1 MKKNTLPEKLNCLFW
16 VFVGSMICAFG
27 IELTLIAGVGVDPI
41 TMFEEGVSKTTGI
54 SVGTVTLMLNFFVMA
69 LGFVLRRDAINWGTV
84 VCTFSVGP
92 FINVWSTLG
101 ITASES
107 FAGRVLLDV
116 LGVLIIGLGIAVYM
130 LPEYGVGGMEALMLF
145 FTDRFKTPMGPT
157 RVVQDCIWGL
167 IGLLLGGTLGVG
179 TIIGLFGIGMA
190 IQLFYTRLRKL
201 IK

>member
-1 MKKNTLPEKLNCLFW
+1 
-16 VFVGSMICAFG
+16 
-27 IELTLIAGVGVDPI
+27 
-41 TMFEEGVSKTTGI
+41 
-54 SVGTVTLMLNFFVMA
+54 
-69 LGFVLRRDAINWGTV
+69 
-84 VCTFSVGP
+84 
-92 FINVWSTLG
+92 
-101 ITASES
+101 
-107 FAGRVLLDV
+107 
-116 LGVLIIGLGIAVYM
+116 
-130 LPEYGVGGMEALMLF
+130 MEALMLF

>member
-101 ITASES
+101 
-107 FAGRVLLDV
+107 
-116 LGVLIIGLGIAVYM
+116 
-130 LPEYGVGGMEALMLF
+130 
-145 FTDRFKTPMGPT
+145 
-157 RVVQDCIWGL
+157 
-167 IGLLLGGTLGVG
+167 
-179 TIIGLFGIGMA
+179 
-190 IQLFYTRLRKL
+190 
-201 IK
+201 

>member
-167 IGLLLGGTLGVG
+167 IGLL
-179 TIIGLFGIGMA
+179 
-190 IQLFYTRLRKL
+190 
-201 IK
+201 